1 MDMIQVYVHPTYE
14 IWKSISNRTVQNI
27 SHLTN
32 LVVPIIDNVKV
43 YGDVALKTY
52 TKKYDNADI
61 KCLQVTE
68 EDFEKADIKISN
80 RFKKSIEI
88 AYRNIKHF
96 HQKQIHEESSIE
108 ILKGIYCWRKTIPIE
123 KVGFY
128 IPGGSAPLL
137 STVLMLGIPGKLSGC
152 KNIILCS
159 PPNKDGEIHPAILYT
174 AKYVGIKRIYKV
186 GGAQAIASMAYGTE
200 TIPSVYKIFGPGNS
214 YVTIAKQIVSQRG
227 IVSID
232 MPAGPSEVAIMADY
246 TANPEYIAADLLSQS
261 EHDPESYILLV
272 TPNNQSWIEKVKKEL
287 KKQFLD
293 ISNKRDIIE
302 RSLKKSKIV
311 VLTSLDECLT
321 LINQVAPEHFIINC
335 KNASFWAEKV
345 INAGSVFLGNYS
357 PVSAGDYAS
366 GTNHVL
372 PTYGYAKSY
381 SGLSIDSF
389 VKKITFQKISKKGLK
404 NLSECVNVLSSEEGL
419 LAHKK
424 SINIRLKNE
433 FKNVNT

>member
-1 MDMIQVYVHPTYE
+1 MNMIQVYIHPPEKT
-14 IWKSISNRTVQNI
+14 WKSISNRALQNI
-27 SHLTN
+27 SHLKN
-32 LVVPIIDNVKV
+32 LVDPIIDNVKI
-43 YGDVALKTY
+43 YGDVALKAY
-52 TKKYDNADI
+52 TKKYDHADI
-61 KCLQVTE
+61 KCIQVTE
-68 EDFEKADIKISN
+68 EDLDKAHVKISN
-80 RFKKSIEI
+80 RLKKSIDI
-88 AYRNIKHF
+88 AYQNIKHF
-96 HQKQIHEESSIE
+96 HQKQIYEEPSVE
-108 ILKGIYCWRKTIPIE
+108 ISKGISCWRKTIPIE

-159 PPNKDGEIHPAILYT
+159 PPNKDGEIHPSILYT
-174 AKYVGIKRIYKV
+174 AKYVGITRIYKV

-200 TIPSVYKIFGPGNS
+200 SIPSVYKIFGPGNS
-214 YVTIAKQIVSQRG
+214 YVTIAKQIVFQKG

-232 MPAGPSEVAIMADY
+232 MPAGPSEVAIMADD
-246 TANPEYIAADLLSQS
+246 TANPEYVAADLLSQS
-261 EHDPESYILLV
+261 EHDSESYILLV
-272 TPNNQSWIEKVKKEL
+272 TTNNQSWVEEVKKEL

-293 ISNKRDIIE
+293 IFYNKRDIVKK
-302 RSLKKSKIV
+302 SLKKSKII
-311 VLTSLDECLT
+311 VLTSLDKCLT
-321 LINQVAPEHFIINC
+321 LLNQIAPEHLIINC
-335 KNASFWAEKV
+335 KNASYWGEKV

-372 PTYGYAKSY
+372 PTYGYAKYY

-424 SINIRLKNE
+424 SINIRLK
-433 FKNVNT
+433 